1 LIIFQKI
8 LPFDKVITDYP
19 FKLNLKNVA
28 YMNPYISNSLKR
40 DDKKILRLSH
50 YYNDELADIVYNN
63 DKEIFE
69 FFGYKQDSWKYL

>member
-1 LIIFQKI
+1 
-8 LPFDKVITDYP
+8 
-19 FKLNLKNVA
+19 
-28 YMNPYISNSLKR
+28 MNPYISNSLKR
-40 DDKKILRLSH
+40 NDKKILRLSH